1 MSWDKTY
8 THTLLIALDQF
19 AAAVIFNRPDLTIST
34 MCWMVM
40 TGNDAKLKLD
50 AWQRWILVKLG
61 PILDK
66 IQTNHCEKAKNGDRH
81 RAWATLIAT
90 RPDSVYGDPQ

>member
-8 THTLLIALDQF
+8 THTVLIGLDQF

-40 TGNDAKLKLD
+40 EGQAFDLKLSGWQIAIL
-50 AWQRWILVKLG
+50 AWLG
-61 PILDK
+61 PKLDRM
-66 IQTNHCEKAKNGDRH
+66 QANHCAEAKDGDIARAQQTLKALGAPH
-81 RAWATLIAT
+81 
-90 RPDSVYGDPQ
+90 

>member
-19 AAAVIFNRPDLTIST
+19 AAAVVFNRPDLTIST

-40 TGNDAKLKLD
+40 EGQAFDLKLSG
-50 AWQRWILVKLG
+50 WQIAILRRLG
-61 PILDK
+61 PMLDK
-66 IQTNHCEKAKNGDRH
+66 VQTDHCVQAKDGDIARAQQTLKALG
-81 RAWATLIAT
+81 
-90 RPDSVYGDPQ
+90 VVPQ